1 MLWLPA
7 LDGPSEG
14 PIHSRRGQIGL
25 PDGCPALVVE
35 ASWVVIPFVRS
46 GFGEI
51 WMFSGGP
58 ACHWTATGNPD
69 PPEIA
74 SMCLTDVTPGPNDK
88 EGTV

>member
-14 PIHSRRGQIGL
+14 PIDDRRSQIGL
-25 PDGCPALVVE
+25 LEGCPALVVE
-35 ASWVVIPFVRS
+35 ACWVVIPFVWS
-46 GFGEI
+46 GFGAI

-58 ACHWTATGNPD
+58 ACHWTATGHPD
-69 PPEIA
+69 HAEIA
-74 SMCLTDVTPGPNDK
+74 SLCLTDVTPGPNDK